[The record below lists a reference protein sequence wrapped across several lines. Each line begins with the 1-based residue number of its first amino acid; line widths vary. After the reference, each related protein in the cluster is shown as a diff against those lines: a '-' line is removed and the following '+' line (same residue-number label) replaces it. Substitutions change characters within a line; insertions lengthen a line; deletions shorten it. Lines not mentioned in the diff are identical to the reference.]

1 MKAFGAAAL
10 WWALM
15 ACGLGPAM
23 AETAPKPAVPATPA
37 AAQPEIN
44 LGVFYYPGWKD
55 DVLGARAKPWE
66 VIKPY
71 PERKPLLG
79 WYAEGDVAVMK
90 QQLQWM
96 QRAGINHVVFDWYWD
111 GSKPWSDHALQAYLQ
126 AGNPAVKF
134 SVMWANHSEAPKSAM
149 FFYGMVRHWIDHYL
163 QHPSYLRIDGKPVVF
178 IMLGTALDEK
188 ARKFGSSA
196 QELLARAQ
204 QMAAAAGLPEI
215 LFVSGGGGGWLL
227 PGEAP
232 RPSGFSAY
240 FAYNYHSGPHGQ
252 VNGQQRFSRGYE
264 ELDAAYRVHWQW
276 MVKQANAPYILPLTA
291 GWDKRP
297 WGGSK
302 DPLHDQSIATPAQFR
317 AHLQAARAVLQAH
330 PQRTLS
336 AAVVC
341 CWNEFGEGSFIE
353 PTEQAGTRL
362 LDEIK
367 GVFRP

>member
-1 MKAFGAAAL
+1 MKRSVMAALALCVACACAPGQAAAPQ
-10 WWALM
+10 AD
-15 ACGLGPAM
+15 PA
-23 AETAPKPAVPATPA
+23 PPA
-37 AAQPEIN
+37 AAN

-55 DVLGARAKPWE
+55 DVPGATARPWE
-66 VIKPY
+66 RIKPY

-79 WYAEGDVAVMK
+79 WYAEGEVSVMK

-96 QRAGINHVVFDWYWD
+96 QAAGINYVVFDWYWD

-126 AGNPAVKF
+126 AGNPQVKF
-134 SVMWANHSEAPKSAM
+134 AVMWANHTEAPKSAM

-163 QHPSYLRIDGKPVVF
+163 QRPDYLRIQGKPVVF
-178 IMLGTALDEK
+178 IMQGGSLDEK
-188 ARKFGSSA
+188 ARKFGSTA

-204 QMAAAAGLPEI
+204 QMAAAAGLPDI
-215 LFVSGGGGGWLL
+215 LFVAGGGGGGIL
-227 PGEAP
+227 PGDAP
-232 RPSGFSAY
+232 NPSGFGGY
-240 FAYNYHSGPHGQ
+240 FAYNYHSGPYGQ
-252 VNGQQRFSRGYE
+252 VNGQQRFTRGYA
-264 ELDAAYRVHWQW
+264 ELDAAYQAHWQW
-276 MVKQANAPYILPLTA
+276 MVRQANAPYILPLTA

-317 AHLQAARAVLQAH
+317 AHLSAAQQVLRAN
-330 PQRTLS
+330 PQRTFNS
-336 AAVVC
+336 AVIC

-353 PTEQAGTRL
+353 PTEAAGTRL